1 VETNDIT
8 VLVLRDIRDKMD
20 GMIEQ
25 QKETN
30 VRLTSVETRLGSVD
44 SRLESVDNR
53 LVTLETTVTH
63 ELVEFR
69 KEFVVVR
76 DLLVSRRDLGQRVA
90 RVEADVADLKRRVP

>member
-1 VETNDIT
+1 METTDIT
-8 VLVLRDIRDKMD
+8 VVVLREIRDEIKGVRQVQEQMRQ
-20 GMIEQ
+20 EQ
-25 QKETN
+25 QKTN
-30 VRLTSVETRLGSVD
+30 A
-44 SRLESVDNR
+44 RLESVDNR